1 MTTRRTFIGASLAAV
16 AAHTAGCAGTADG
29 GWIALFDGRTT
40 NGWKPLGAGKWIIA
54 DGVLSGTDGGG
65 GPKAGY
71 LVSAGSYTDYELR
84 VEFWADADANS
95 GIFIRAQDPNKIA
108 AATSYE
114 VNIWDKRPDP
124 RYGTGAIVDF
134 AQVAPPMPLAA
145 NRWNTFEVTARGDR
159 VTVVLNGRQTCDLV
173 GAKFLGGPI
182 ALQNAGGV
190 IRFRKVLLRP
200 L

>member
-1 MTTRRTFIGASLAAV
+1 MTDRRTFLGASAVLAT
-16 AAHTAGCAGTADG
+16 AALSGCAGTADG
-29 GWIALFDGRTT
+29 GWTRLFDGKTT
-40 NGWKPLGAGKWIIA
+40 SGWKPIGGGKWNIA
-54 DGVLSGTDGGG
+54 DGVLSGTEGGG

-71 LVSAGSYTDYELR
+71 LVSAGSYADYELR

-95 GIFIRAQDPNKIA
+95 GVFIRAQDPNKIA

-124 RYGTGAIVDF
+124 RYGTGAVVDF

-145 NRWNTFEVTARGDR
+145 NRWNVFDITARGDR
-159 VTVVLNGRQTCDLV
+159 VTVVLNGRQTADFT
-173 GAKFLGGPI
+173 GAKFLAGPI

-190 IRFRKVLLRP
+190 IRFRTVDIRTL
-200 L
+200 

>member
-1 MTTRRTFIGASLAAV
+1 MTHRRGFLISSGALAA
-16 AAHTAGCAGTADG
+16 AALTGCAGTADG
-29 GWIALFDGRTT
+29 GWIELFDGKTLG
-40 NGWKPLGAGKWIIA
+40 GWKPLGAGQWSIA
-54 DGVLSGTDGGG
+54 DGVVTGTGGG
-65 GPKAGY
+65 AGAQAGY
-71 LVSAGSYTDYELR
+71 LVSARSWGDYELR

-95 GIFIRAQDPNKIA
+95 GVFLRAQDPGKIA

-145 NRWNTFEVTARGDR
+145 NRWSVFEITARGDR
-159 VTVVLNGRQTCDLV
+159 ITVVMNGRQTADYV
-173 GAKFLGGPI
+173 GAKFLNGPI
-182 ALQNAGGV
+182 ALQNAGGT
-190 IRFRKVLLRP
+190 IRFRSVKLRP